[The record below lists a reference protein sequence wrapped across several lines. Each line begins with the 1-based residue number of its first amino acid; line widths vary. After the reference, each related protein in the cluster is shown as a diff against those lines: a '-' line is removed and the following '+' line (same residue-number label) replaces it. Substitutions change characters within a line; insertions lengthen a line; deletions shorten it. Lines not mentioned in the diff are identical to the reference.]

1 MPAECSHLDTI
12 QITKTK
18 KRGCEECLKLG
29 QSWVH
34 LRLCTECGHVGCCDT
49 SIGKHATKHNH
60 ATKHPIIR
68 SIEPG
73 ENWFFCYPDELT
85 FALES

>member
-1 MPAECSHLDTI
+1 MPAECSHLETI
-12 QITKTK
+12 HFTSTK
-18 KRGCEECLKLG
+18 KHGCEECLKTG

-34 LRLCTECGHVGCCDT
+34 LRLCTECAHVGCCDT

-73 ENWFFCYPDELT
+73 EDWFFCYPDELT
-85 FALES
+85 FELEL